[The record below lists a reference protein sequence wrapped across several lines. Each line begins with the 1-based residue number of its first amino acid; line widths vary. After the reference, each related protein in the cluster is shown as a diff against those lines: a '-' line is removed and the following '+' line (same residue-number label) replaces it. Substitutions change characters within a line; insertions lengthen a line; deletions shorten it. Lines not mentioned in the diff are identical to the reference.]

1 MKRLFSWNVGANNIN
16 NRVSISGRDIYDI
29 SKMKDRFDDLQQG
42 GSLGPNYEESVS
54 ISGNGL
60 IQTGQNLP
68 APGSA
73 SAPASMTMENAPV
86 NKKPVNLTILHTN
99 DVHGNLLPRE
109 DIINSDGDKN
119 LVGGGAALGSVINME
134 REMAKARGEQVLLL
148 DAGDM
153 AMGTPIS
160 GLFEGKPVIEVMN
173 REGYDAATIG
183 NHDFDWG
190 INALQNMIQDASFTF
205 VAANIKDAQGQPL
218 ANVKPFI
225 IKDLPGVKVGIVGLT
240 TPDMKNVTGRDEVKA
255 MNFEDPVQTLTA
267 TIPEMKKQG
276 AEVIIVLSHM
286 GLEQDRIL
294 AQNMKGIDLIVGGH
308 SHNTLAEPIKV
319 GDTLIAQ
326 TGFGGKNLGK
336 VSLTW
341 DPEKKSV
348 VAGSGSLIPIDTN
361 SINPDVEINSIV
373 NKYQQKLDS
382 VMDVKLGES
391 TDDMLQPSDGKE
403 TNLGNLI
410 TDIMRDVAGTDVA
423 FLNSGCIRT
432 NLSKGEVK
440 YKDIYSVIPFDSKI
454 VTLSMKGQD
463 IMDVIERSLEHTE
476 NDKVLQ
482 ISGLNVVYNS
492 TMMPGFKLL
501 QVSTSDG
508 NPIDRSKEYTVATID
523 FLAKGGDAYTPF
535 TNGQESGKEGEVLHD
550 AVANKVRDVGV
561 LMAADTGRL
570 KNVDDAGMERLSQIA

>member
-1 MKRLFSWNVGANNIN
+1 M
-16 NRVSISGRDIYDI
+16 SISGRDIYDI